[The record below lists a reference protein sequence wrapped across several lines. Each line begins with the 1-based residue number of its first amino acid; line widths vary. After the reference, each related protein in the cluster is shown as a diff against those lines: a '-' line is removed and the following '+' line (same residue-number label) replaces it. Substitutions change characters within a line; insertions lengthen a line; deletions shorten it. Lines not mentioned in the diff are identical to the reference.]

1 MANERGEALTP
12 FELLKEMAARSHRYA
27 RGLPLQVELK
37 TYWSGIGFRLGSQ
50 RYVAPLGEVSE
61 ILTVP
66 GYTRLPGVKNWVK
79 GIANVR
85 GRLLPVM
92 DLGDFLGQPLSAR
105 RAHRRILV
113 VDHEEVFS
121 GLVVDEVMGM
131 QHFVSE
137 SLNSE
142 VPDDLAPAFKPFING
157 VYEREHRWQVF
168 SLFSLAQHPD
178 FMQVAV

>member
-1 MANERGEALTP
+1 
-12 FELLKEMAARSHRYA
+12 MAALSHRHA

-37 TYWSGIGFRLGSQ
+37 TYWSGIGFRLGGQ
-50 RYVAPLGEVSE
+50 RYVAPLGEVAE

-105 RAHRRILV
+105 RTHRRILV

-131 QHFVSE
+131 QHFVSD
-137 SLNSE
+137 SFD
-142 VPDDLAPAFKPFING
+142 PDLPEDLSPAIKPFING
-157 VYEREHRWQVF
+157 VYEREYQWQVF
-168 SLFSLAQHPD
+168 SLFALAQHPD